1 MKRTHAAI
9 TVAVVAGSALAV
21 SLNVFAANPTQ
32 APPDAPVVQTVGT
45 LIDGFK
51 WGVNHNEIVRL
62 YNATDSGRFD
72 QEYNLLLAK
81 VQPGVRM
88 QALESERESRKTAF
102 AATFIEFKDTPT
114 GYDAGGLKGEYTY
127 KNHES
132 IMSVDKD
139 GKRRYF
145 FFIGAPPGE
154 RFWKFYDE
162 VPLKDGGPMGKSFP
176 EAVTKLNVSM
186 GVAGRTRAADPSQGI
201 MFTTTDWQ
209 DGTTHVRAIDRTFV
223 VEQGRGPAR
232 DGPVDRRHH
241 PRRRQRPERS
251 QRRRRGRGQAA
262 EEEVRPL
269 SYPTR
274 RPGSAR

>member
-102 AATFIEFKDTPT
+102 AA
-114 GYDAGGLKGEYTY
+114 
-127 KNHES
+127 
-132 IMSVDKD
+132 
-139 GKRRYF
+139 
-145 FFIGAPPGE
+145 
-154 RFWKFYDE
+154 
-162 VPLKDGGPMGKSFP
+162 
-176 EAVTKLNVSM
+176 
-186 GVAGRTRAADPSQGI
+186 
-201 MFTTTDWQ
+201 
-209 DGTTHVRAIDRTFV
+209 
-223 VEQGRGPAR
+223 
-232 DGPVDRRHH
+232 
-241 PRRRQRPERS
+241 
-251 QRRRRGRGQAA
+251 
-262 EEEVRPL
+262 
-269 SYPTR
+269 
-274 RPGSAR
+274 